1 MPSRVRLYLRN
12 RLPRSVRHLVRL
24 AGHIVPRGKPAA
36 QIPTE
41 LFADC
46 RVCASRRELATK
58 FPRGARIAEV
68 GTFRGAFARHILNA
82 CAPAELHVI
91 DLDLSQLDPAIAK
104 DARVRVHS
112 GASHRVLAGFPDA
125 HFDWIYIDAD
135 HSYEGLLRDA
145 NAAAIRP
152 RPAPAIT
159 GVSPCIMTNRLT
171 SDVVAPNA
179 MRIPISVRR
188 WDERAGPP
196 DGGFELELRVWP
208 GPPRLA
214 AHVDPHGN
222 RLDWLLA

>member
-1 MPSRVRLYLRN
+1 MPSRVGLYLRN

-104 DARVRVHS
+104 DARVRVHP
-112 GASHRVLAGFPDA
+112 GASHSVLAGFPDA

-135 HSYEGLLRDA
+135 HSYEGVLRDA
-145 NAAAIRP
+145 NAAATKVKSGGFLVFNDFAHADPFLGAYGVQRAVADFVVSNRWPIVWLAYNVNALYDIALK
-152 RPAPAIT
+152 RPAA
-159 GVSPCIMTNRLT
+159 SRK
-171 SDVVAPNA
+171 
-179 MRIPISVRR
+179 
-188 WDERAGPP
+188 E
-196 DGGFELELRVWP
+196 
-208 GPPRLA
+208 
-214 AHVDPHGN
+214 
-222 RLDWLLA
+222 